1 MSAPSFDDLYLLPAE
16 RRLLKQLQRHGRV
29 VVSAA
34 NQDAYRKLNGYGL
47 VFKPYDSVSDG
58 IGSSSR
64 QYHAECLLT
73 DKGERYFACLSN
85 RRIEFWKSF
94 FSQFIS
100 GLVVGILSTIVA
112 SWLMGWLHLGAD
124 QVTHPSSLPT
134 ITVSVQP
141 MPTPIPIPTPL
152 SNTLFHSDIDFTP
165 S

>member
-73 DKGERYFACLSN
+73 DNGERYLASLGEKKKSISQQSLRYWITTGISFLAL
-85 RRIEFWKSF
+85 IKSF
-94 FSQFIS
+94 WPEI
-100 GLVVGILSTIVA
+100 TEAVA
-112 SWLMGWLHLGAD
+112 SLYQLL
-124 QVTHPSSLPT
+124 SK
-134 ITVSVQP
+134 QP
-141 MPTPIPIPTPL
+141 
-152 SNTLFHSDIDFTP
+152 
-165 S
+165 